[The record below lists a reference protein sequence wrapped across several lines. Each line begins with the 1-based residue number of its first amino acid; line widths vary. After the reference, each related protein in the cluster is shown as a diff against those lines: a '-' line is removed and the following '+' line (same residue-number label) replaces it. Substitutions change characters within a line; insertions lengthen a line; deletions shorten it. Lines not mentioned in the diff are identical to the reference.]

1 MKDQFAIR
9 FSESALRGYCHIKF
23 KKLFGKKVIPSNH
36 LPSIEELSSRP
47 TLANLY
53 FILLAV
59 LGFTLGILLVDFLKP
74 YFH

>member
-9 FSESALRGYCHIKF
+9 FSESALRGYCHVKF
-23 KKLFGKKVIPSNH
+23 KKLLGKKAIPSNH

-47 TLANLY
+47 TSANLY

-59 LGFTLGILLVDFLKP
+59 MGFTLGILLVDFFKSYL
-74 YFH
+74 H

>member
-1 MKDQFAIR
+1 MKDQFVIR
-9 FSESALRGYCHIKF
+9 FSESALRGYCHIKI
-23 KKLFGKKVIPSNH
+23 KKLLGKKPILENH

-74 YFH
+74 YLD